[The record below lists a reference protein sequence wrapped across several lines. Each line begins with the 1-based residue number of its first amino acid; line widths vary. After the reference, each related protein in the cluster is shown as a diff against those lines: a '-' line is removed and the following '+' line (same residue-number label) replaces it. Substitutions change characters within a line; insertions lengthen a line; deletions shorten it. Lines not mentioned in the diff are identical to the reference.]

1 MDCVIRMHKLN
12 LLPDSVLLLESD
24 NPEVARRTLPR
35 ATSRMRSGSA
45 SSILS
50 RALSRCSPRI
60 GVSRDML
67 VRRGGH
73 DLRPGGA
80 PAPSQPPRL
89 SCHALAKW
97 LEHIL
102 RGSRPSIE
110 MLSQCA
116 RCDVASLPPCSLI
129 SLEGADQGNQEASQ
143 RELRATQS
151 TVECIEACRIDE
163 IFADSKFLKAESL
176 HELVKAIMWV
186 SGPVM
191 RIAATGEDSDVAE
204 VSCVQQ
210 GHPSSA

>member
-1 MDCVIRMHKLN
+1 M
-12 LLPDSVLLLESD
+12 
-24 NPEVARRTLPR
+24 
-35 ATSRMRSGSA
+35 
-45 SSILS
+45 
-50 RALSRCSPRI
+50 
-60 GVSRDML
+60 
-67 VRRGGH
+67 
-73 DLRPGGA
+73 
-80 PAPSQPPRL
+80 
-89 SCHALAKW
+89 
-97 LEHIL
+97 
-102 RGSRPSIE
+102 
-110 MLSQCA
+110 
-116 RCDVASLPPCSLI
+116 ASLPPCSLI

-210 GHPSSA
+210 GHLSSA